1 MAPAASKRKRVH
13 RSCLPARVPV
23 PPALD
28 WLLFRLGLKHILH
41 IDHVLSTG
49 LLRSAIFDDL
59 IRRNA
64 AAAPAGVT
72 VTKSVRPARAAQAY
86 HYHRPNLERR
96 LKPRSVATV
105 HHDLRDA
112 GGWLNLDGFLR
123 RYREAALVHCLNAA
137 QAAIL
142 AEHGITHTRVIP
154 HGVDRAVFPLPQAPR
169 AVSDRLRLGLFSRR
183 YDRGV
188 KGEGLFTALLDHLD
202 PVRVSFVL
210 VGEDRWKDA
219 ELARSKGFAAESF
232 ERAPYRL
239 MGEIVAGIDALLI
252 LSRFEGGPASLP
264 EALGSGVPV
273 FCTPVG
279 MCPDFVRD
287 GDNGLILTRD
297 AKSDGE
303 RIMALLDGG
312 FSTLCDGAFRSADS
326 VPDWPAVMAGWF
338 SLYEAAC
345 AS

>member
-1 MAPAASKRKRVH
+1 MPTYQ
-13 RSCLPARVPV
+13 
-23 PPALD
+23 
-28 WLLFRLGLKHILH
+28 

-64 AAAPAGVT
+64 AAAPAGVK
-72 VTKSVRPARAAQAY
+72 VSKSVRPARSAQVH

-96 LKPRSVATV
+96 LKPRSVVTV
-105 HHDLRDA
+105 HHDLRETE
-112 GGWLNLDGFLR
+112 GWLRMDGFLR
-123 RYREAALVHCLNAA
+123 RYREAALVHCLNAT

-142 AEHGITHTRVIP
+142 AENGITHTRVIP
-154 HGVDRAVFPLPQAPR
+154 HGVDRAVFPLPVTPR
-169 AVSDRLRLGLFSRR
+169 QVSGRLRLGMFSRR

-188 KGEGLFTALLDHLD
+188 KGEGLFAALLDHLD
-202 PVRVSFVL
+202 PARVSFVL
-210 VGEDRWKDA
+210 VGEDRWRDA
-219 ELARSKGFAAESF
+219 ELARARGFAADGY
-232 ERAPYRL
+232 ERVPYRL

-252 LSRFEGGPASLP
+252 LSSFEGGPASLP

-273 FCTPVG
+273 LCTPVG
-279 MCPDFVRD
+279 MCPDFIRD
-287 GDNGLILTRD
+287 GDNGLVLTRD
-297 AKSDGE
+297 AKGDGA

-312 FSTLCDGAFRSADS
+312 FATLCDGAFRSAAS
-326 VPDWPAVMAGWF
+326 VPDWQTVMAGWF